1 MQLIGVDASPF
12 SVAIDALHLCHCV
25 HAIIIC
31 AFAAVATTL
40 HASLKK
46 HFIKKDSIQSCTM
59 SKRRYNEKVSN
70 TLNDQIKTKQ
80 TNYKTTL

>member
-31 AFAAVATTL
+31 AFAAVATDVEL
-40 HASLKK
+40 HFKK
-46 HFIKKDSIQSCTM
+46 CFIKK
-59 SKRRYNEKVSN
+59 
-70 TLNDQIKTKQ
+70 
-80 TNYKTTL
+80 